1 MNTRD
6 VTTFLGTIS
15 ASAGSWIASD
25 YDKISSALLALAG
38 LAFLIWRWR
47 RAART
52 QLCDK
57 SQCPLRHSPT
67 ED

>member
-1 MNTRD
+1 MRSTIAT
-6 VTTFLGTIS
+6 VSGTMAASGGSLILS
-15 ASAGSWIASD
+15 EYDRLASAA
-25 YDKISSALLALAG
+25 LALAG

-47 RAART
+47 KAART

-57 SQCPLRHSPT
+57 SSCPLRHSPN